1 MARTSTTGSTPA
13 RSGSG
18 KGADTPPKTR
28 WYKQVWQVY
37 QMTRETDPAVT
48 WWMAGTFVGI
58 LVVGFVVGLIV
69 GNVWYW
75 TLLALPFAAIAAMYL
90 LTRRAESAAYAKIE
104 GQPGASLSA
113 LSTIRRGWT
122 FAQEPVQFDPRTSD
136 AVFRGIGRPGV
147 VLVSE
152 GPAHRVTRLVE
163 AERKKVARVAS
174 GVPIIVIQ
182 MGDDEGQTPL
192 RKLPR
197 AVQRLKPKLTKAELA
212 VVDKRLTALG
222 TMRLPIP
229 KGIDPMKARP
239 DRKGA
244 RGR

>member
-13 RSGSG
+13 RSSSG
-18 KGADTPPKTR
+18 KDAGTPKKTR

-58 LVVGFVVGLIV
+58 LVIGLVVGLV
-69 GNVWYW
+69 AHNVLYF
-75 TLLALPFAAIAAMYL
+75 TLLAIPFGAIAAMFL

-147 VLVSE
+147 VLVAE
-152 GPAHRVTRLVE
+152 GPTQRVGRLVD
-163 AERKKVARVAS
+163 AERKRVSRVVS
-174 GVPIIVIQ
+174 GAPVIVIQ
-182 MGDDEGQTPL
+182 VGSDEGQVAL

-197 AVQRLKPKLTKAELA
+197 AVQKLKPKLTKAELA
-212 VVDKRLTALG
+212 VIDKRLTALG
-222 TMRLPIP
+222 TMKLPIP

>member
-1 MARTSTTGSTPA
+1 MARTSTTGATPA

-152 GPAHRVTRLVE
+152 GPAHRVGRLVE

-174 GVPIIVIQ
+174 GVPIVVIQ
-182 MGDDEGQTPL
+182 VGDDEGQVAL

-197 AVQRLKPKLTKAELA
+197 QVQKLKPKLTKAELA
-212 VVDKRLTALG
+212 VIDKRLTALG
-222 TMRLPIP
+222 TMKLPIP
-229 KGIDPMKARP
+229 KGIDPMRARP
-239 DRKGA
+239 DRKGL
-244 RGR
+244 R